1 MNLHNP
7 CLPALGLDSTD
18 MATLPN
24 LAFDSGLPA
33 NVDAEKT
40 ILGAIL
46 LDNAAHAEAKEK
58 LSEDDFSLDSHR
70 RIFLRMTELMDAQRA
85 VDIVTLAAELDRYKE
100 RDAIGGVAYLASL
113 TEGLPRRPVI
123 EEYIR
128 IVKDKSLLRKL
139 MLICSAA
146 IARAADQ
153 GETALDVLN
162 AAETQLMEVS
172 EKGLTSGLQS
182 LVKIVEGS
190 FGNIDN
196 LYKQSREVTGL
207 ATDFTEFDRMTSGL
221 QKGELIIIAAR
232 PSMGKTAWAI
242 NIAQNAAIKLIP
254 ENAAGAEARLAGWAA
269 ASTLSHPHL
278 MRIDHYG
285 RCQIG
290 AVPLIYAVTE
300 YANEILSQIL
310 LERPLTPAEAAE
322 MLDPV
327 IDALAYL
334 HGKGFVHGH
343 LEPSEIMAVDDQLKL
358 SCDNLQRA
366 GEPGKRL
373 LAPGVH
379 VAPEAAAGK
388 ISPAADLWSLGVTL
402 VEVLTQHPPVWER
415 SAQKEPTLPWSIP
428 KPFAGIARECLR
440 ITPEQR
446 CTLGG
451 VKARPLAR
459 GWGTSRN
466 TADRLTRK
474 FCSTVLSATRQF
486 LLRLAKFWP
495 SGVLSRRSSKRQKT

>member
-1 MNLHNP
+1 
-7 CLPALGLDSTD
+7 

-33 NVDAEKT
+33 NVEAEKT

-153 GETALDVLN
+153 GETALEVLN

-172 EKGLTSGLQS
+172 EKGLTGGLQS
-182 LVKIVEGS
+182 LEKIVEGS

-207 ATDFTEFDRMTSGL
+207 ATDFTQFDVMTSGL

-232 PSMGKTAWAI
+232 PSMGKTALAI
-242 NIAQNAAIKLIP
+242 NIAQNAAVNHEAIVAVFSLEMSKESLLRRMLASQAWVDQQKLQKGFLGREDHDKLTNALGQLVDSRIFIDDTAGISLAEMRAKARRLKQNAGGLDLVVVDYLQLMSATLP
-254 ENAAGAEARLAGWAA
+254 SNNKKSYENRTQEVSAISRGLKALAKE
-269 ASTLSHPHL
+269 LN
-278 MRIDHYG
+278 
-285 RCQIG
+285 
-290 AVPLIYAVTE
+290 VPVVA
-300 YANEILSQIL
+300 LSQL
-310 LERPLTPAEAAE
+310 SRAGVQRKDDHRPMLSDLRESGSIEQDADVVAFIHREAYYKHDEE
-322 MLDPV
+322 MSEADK
-327 IDALAYL
+327 A
-334 HGKGFVHGH
+334 K
-343 LEPSEIMAVDDQLKL
+343 SEIIIEK
-358 SCDNLQRA
+358 QRN
-366 GEPGKRL
+366 GPTGT
-373 LAPGVH
+373 VH
-379 VAPEAAAGK
+379 
-388 ISPAADLWSLGVTL
+388 LN
-402 VEVLTQHPPVWER
+402 
-415 SAQKEPTLPWSIP
+415 
-428 KPFAGIARECLR
+428 FIARFTRFEN
-440 ITPEQR
+440 PESEH
-446 CTLGG
+446 G
-451 VKARPLAR
+451 V
-459 GWGTSRN
+459 
-466 TADRLTRK
+466 
-474 FCSTVLSATRQF
+474 
-486 LLRLAKFWP
+486 
-495 SGVLSRRSSKRQKT
+495 